1 MATGPAARYPSG
13 AAGPYRAIPRHLPP
27 PPGPYPAPNA
37 NWTPNS
43 PPFAP
48 NEPDPTQRQAAKVPS
63 LLVMVGV
70 LLLLTTLVLPW
81 YVVNFSATD
90 KSGTSFSGSLGVY
103 TLDICISGIAQGSG
117 GASANVAQCNY
128 YFSTPGGFL
137 FLVGAIL
144 LFVAVMLGVLGGI
157 LGLLASSTRG
167 PVVAKRTKRPYRMAL
182 WGFVLSLVSVILFYL
197 TSAGNMSEL
206 ANADCTNAYA
216 GYSGSPTMGSCP
228 FTMALSNGDRLTG
241 TISWAPSYGFLVA
254 AIALVLAFVG
264 MVKLRRYWKDI
275 APWDPASGLGS
286 PAPTPESQP
295 IPYPANFTALAPHAA
310 PMVNQVMGGDSAAPA
325 CPGCG
330 QITTY
335 LPASQSWYCHTC
347 AQLVR

>member
-1 MATGPAARYPSG
+1 MRSPSPQAAYPRPDVYWAPPPIIPAEPNPAQRRAAR
-13 AAGPYRAIPRHLPP
+13 A
-27 PPGPYPAPNA
+27 
-37 NWTPNS
+37 
-43 PPFAP
+43 
-48 NEPDPTQRQAAKVPS
+48 PS
-63 LLVMVGV
+63 LLLMVGV
-70 LLLLTTLVLPW
+70 LLLLATFVLPW
-81 YVVNFSATD
+81 YMVNFSATD
-90 KSGTSFSGSLGVY
+90 TSGTSFSGSLGVY

-117 GASANVAQCNY
+117 GASANVAQCYY

-144 LFVAVMLGVLGGI
+144 LLVAVMIGVLGGI
-157 LGLLASSTRG
+157 LGLLASSARG

-206 ANADCTNAYA
+206 ANADCTSAS
-216 GYSGSPTMGSCP
+216 GYSGSSTMGSCP
-228 FTMALSNGDRLTG
+228 FVMTLNNGDRLTG
-241 TISWAPSYGFLVA
+241 TISWAPSFGFLVA
-254 AIALVLAFVG
+254 VIALALAFVG

-286 PAPTPESQP
+286 PAPTP
-295 IPYPANFTALAPHAA
+295 YPANYTALAPHAA
-310 PMVNQVMGGDSAAPA
+310 PMVSQAMGGDSSVAPA

-330 QITTY
+330 QFTTY

-347 AQLVR
+347 AQIVR